1 MLLEDSYSTSEMF
14 FFISSG
20 APLFRVL
27 MVELVDTLDLDS
39 SAREGVR
46 VRLSVGALGMCKLF
60 VSSLLVHA
68 VYPLPV
74 VAYGRLCSV
83 ENTRG
88 WTYKGRHTNRTKQSR
103 KKEAWK

>member
-1 MLLEDSYSTSEMF
+1 MF

-46 VRLSVGALGMCKLF
+46 VRLSVGALGICKLP
-60 VSSLLVHA
+60 
-68 VYPLPV
+68 Y
-74 VAYGRLCSV
+74 CSGAGFIKAGAL
-83 ENTRG
+83 TA
-88 WTYKGRHTNRTKQSR
+88 QSKVGR
-103 KKEAWK
+103 KKLKNDT

>member
-1 MLLEDSYSTSEMF
+1 MF

-46 VRLSVGALGMCKLF
+46 VRLSVGALGICKLF
-60 VSSLLVHA
+60 TVLGLVLSSFLRRFHLL
-68 VYPLPV
+68 
-74 VAYGRLCSV
+74 
-83 ENTRG
+83 G
-88 WTYKGRHTNRTKQSR
+88 WG
-103 KKEAWK
+103 

>member
-1 MLLEDSYSTSEMF
+1 MF

-46 VRLSVGALGMCKLF
+46 VRLSVGALGICKLPYC
-60 VSSLLVHA
+60 SGASLIKTGTLTA
-68 VYPLPV
+68 
-74 VAYGRLCSV
+74 
-83 ENTRG
+83 
-88 WTYKGRHTNRTKQSR
+88 QSKVGR
-103 KKEAWK
+103 KKLKNDT